1 MISTENIS
9 LKFGARVLFKDVT
22 LKFTQGNCYGII
34 GANGSGKSSFLKI
47 LSKEIE
53 PTTGTFVVEKNKRIA
68 VLKQDQFEFD
78 EYPVLDTVIRG
89 HKQLFSIMEQKN
101 AIYEKPDFSEEDGIK
116 LAELESEF
124 AELNG
129 WDAEVEAAK
138 LLRELDIPEE
148 KQSLKMKELEGSE
161 KIKVLLAQTL
171 FYNPDIL
178 IMDEPTNNLD
188 VKTKLWLENFLSTY
202 QNLILL
208 VSHDRHFLDNVCTH
222 IVNIDYSVMK
232 LHTGN
237 YSFWSEA
244 SKIAE
249 DQKKNQNKRIE
260 TKREELIS
268 FIQRFSANASKS
280 KQATSRKNLLEKL
293 QVEDFEPSS
302 RRYPHIS
309 FKPNREIGDKVL
321 EITNLTKSVD
331 GTLLFKD
338 FCLTV
343 DKGDKIAF
351 IGNKL
356 SISALFDIISG
367 EEKQDVGKFE
377 WGITTSQTYFPK
389 ENSKYFT
396 NDLNLIDWLRQFSPK
411 DQQDENFIRGFLGK
425 MLFSGEETLK
435 QTSVLSG
442 GEKVRCVFSKMMLSG
457 ANVVILDEPT
467 NHLDLESITAVNNGL
482 ISTKCV
488 ILFASQDYEFT
499 NTVAN
504 RIVEIMP
511 NGSIDRRMKYEE
523 YIFDPQIKE
532 LREKL
537 GK

>member
-1 MISTENIS
+1 MISTDNIS
-9 LKFGARVLFKDVT
+9 LKFGSRTLFKEVT

-47 LSKEIE
+47 LSKEME
-53 PTTGTFVVEKNKRIA
+53 PTTGSFVIEKNKRIA

-78 EYPVLDTVIRG
+78 EYSVLDTVIRG
-89 HKQLFSIMEQKN
+89 HKKLFSIIEQKN
-101 AIYEKPDFSEEDGIK
+101 KLYEKTDFNDEDGMK

-129 WDAEVEAAK
+129 WDAEIEAAK
-138 LLRELDIPEE
+138 LLRELNIPED
-148 KQSLKMKELEGSE
+148 KHALKMKDLESSE
-161 KIKVLLAQTL
+161 KIKVLLGQAL

-188 VKTKLWLENFLSTY
+188 VTTKLWLENFLSTY
-202 QNLILL
+202 PNLIIL

-222 IVNIDYSVMK
+222 TVNIDYSIMK
-232 LHTGN
+232 IYTGN

-249 DQKKNQNKRIE
+249 EQRKNQNKRIE
-260 TKREELIS
+260 AKREELLS

-293 QVEDFEPSS
+293 EVEDIEPSS

-309 FKPNREIGDKVL
+309 FKPNRDIGDKVL
-321 EITNLTKSVD
+321 EITDLEKSNEE
-331 GTLLFKD
+331 TLLFKN
-338 FCLTV
+338 FNLTIENT
-343 DKGDKIAF
+343 DKIAF

-356 SISALFDIISG
+356 AISAFFDIIS
-367 EEKQDVGKFE
+367 EENTADKGKFA

-396 NDLNLIDWLRQFSPK
+396 NSLNLIDWLRQFAPK

-435 QTSVLSG
+435 QTNVLSG
-442 GEKVRCVFSKMMLSG
+442 GEKVRCMFSKMMLSG
-457 ANVVILDEPT
+457 ANVIILDEPT
-467 NHLDLESITAVNNGL
+467 NHLDIESITAVNDGL
-482 ISTKCV
+482 INTKCV
-488 ILFASQDYEFT
+488 VLFASQDYAFI
-499 NTVAN
+499 NTIAN
-504 RIVEIMP
+504 RIVEILP
-511 NGSIDRRMKYEE
+511 NGIIDRRMSYEE
-523 YIFDPQIKE
+523 YIFDPQIKI
-532 LREKL
+532 LKNKL
-537 GK
+537 I

>member
-1 MISTENIS
+1 MISTDNIS
-9 LKFGARVLFKDVT
+9 LKFGGRVLFKDVT
-22 LKFTQGNCYGII
+22 LKFTAGNCYGII

-47 LSKEIE
+47 LSNELE
-53 PTTGTFVVEKNKRIA
+53 QTTGTFVIEKNKRIA
-68 VLKQDQFEFD
+68 VLKQNQFEFD
-78 EYPVLDTVIRG
+78 EFSVLDTVLRG
-89 HKQLFSIMEQKN
+89 HKKLFSIIEQKN
-101 AIYEKPDFSEEDGIK
+101 AIYEKPDFDEADGMK

-129 WDAEVEAAK
+129 WDAEVEAGK
-138 LLRELDIPEE
+138 LLRELDIPDE
-148 KQSLKMKELEGSE
+148 KHNLKMKELEGSE

-171 FYNPDIL
+171 FYSPDIL

-232 LHTGN
+232 VYTGN
-237 YSFWSEA
+237 YSFWSEV

-249 DQKKNQNKRIE
+249 EQQKNQNKRIE
-260 TKREELIS
+260 AKREELLS

-293 QVEDFEPSS
+293 QVEDYEPSS

-321 EITNLTKSVD
+321 EIKELSKSNE
-331 GTLLFKD
+331 GTLFFKD
-338 FCLTV
+338 LSLTV
-343 DKGDKIAF
+343 EKGDKIAF

-356 SISALFDIISG
+356 AISALFDIISG
-367 EEKQDVGKFE
+367 ETKADTGTFQ
-377 WGITTSQTYFPK
+377 WGITTSQAYFPK
-389 ENSKYFT
+389 ENSKYFL
-396 NDLNLIDWLRQFSPK
+396 NSLNLIDWLRQFSPK

-442 GEKVRCVFSKMMLSG
+442 GEKVRCMFSKMMLSG
-457 ANVVILDEPT
+457 SNVIILDEPT
-467 NHLDLESITAVNNGL
+467 NHLDIESISALNQGVIN
-482 ISTKCV
+482 TKCV
-488 ILFASQDYEFT
+488 VLFASQDFEFT
-499 NTVAN
+499 NTVTN
-504 RIVEIMP
+504 RVVEILP
-511 NGSIDRRMKYEE
+511 KGIIDRRMKYEE
-523 YIFDPQIKE
+523 FIFDPQIKS
-532 LREKL
+532 LRETL
-537 GK
+537 S